1 MLQVSPAGAIMAA
14 TRLCLVERQ
23 LDCVWWLSQK
33 SERSELTTCLVF
45 VNRKICATGALGEV
59 IC

>member
-1 MLQVSPAGAIMAA
+1 MAA